1 MKKQTLKLMMA
12 ALLIAVSGIAVFA
25 APGTIS
31 YRGRLL
37 DSTGNVVNSAGLSMK
52 FLFYSDLT
60 GGTLLYQ
67 DWNDGIDGRALV
79 PVQDGLYVVVL
90 GDDNV
95 NHGGATYTSLTDA
108 LNADDSIYLEIIID
122 GNTLTP
128 REKLQAVP
136 YAINA
141 GSSSGSNATRELDN
155 LQNVAINTS
164 LLPGADNSIDLG
176 SAAKSWKDVY
186 IDGKITDGTNE
197 TTVANIVTKDGTQ
210 TLTNKTINPANNSIT
225 LSNAKILIG
234 TAGNVAA
241 EQTVSGDINIDNT
254 GTATIQPNSVALG
267 TDTTGA
273 YVSTIANATNG
284 GTTITGS
291 GGETANVT
299 VAVNVDN
306 TGIEIS
312 ANSLQLK
319 DGGVTSA
326 KIANGTIVNED
337 IADATIQNAKLVN
350 NSVTVTA
357 GDGLKDGGAVAL
369 GSSVTINVDPG
380 DGIQIS
386 SDKVAVDSTV
396 VRTSGDQ
403 TINGTKTFG
412 SIPVLPGT
420 NTTSDNQAVRKAY
433 VDNLVNGL
441 SWKDA
446 VRAATTANITL
457 SGEQTIDGV
466 ALTAGDRVLVKNQT
480 TASQNGIYVVATG
493 AWSRAQDM
501 DESAEVKAA
510 AMYVT
515 DGTTQSGTA
524 WVCNNTG
531 DVIIGTTNISF
542 VQFSG
547 TGTYTAGNGL
557 TLTGNEFAVGTTANC
572 GITANPDD
580 IQVNVDDS
588 TIEINSNALR
598 IKDLGVT
605 TAKINTG
612 AVTTAKIQDDAVT
625 TSKIIDDAITNAKMA
640 DNSVNTAEIVDNA
653 ITNAKMADNSVNTA
667 EIVNNAVTTDKINNS
682 AVTTDK
688 INDSAVTSA
697 KIADGTIVND
707 DISAT
712 AAITD
717 NKLAQLTTANKV
729 AGSAVELNS
738 TGGLENSSGLKIKQ
752 ATGSGLT
759 VDANG
764 VRITVCN
771 KLDATAPPT
780 KNNDSNDTSAP
791 NGIGYSVG
799 SIWVD
804 VTNKKQYVCVDNTDG
819 AAVWRLTSPLENQT
833 MSGGSYVNRSLPG

>member
-1 MKKQTLKLMMA
+1 
-12 ALLIAVSGIAVFA
+12 
-25 APGTIS
+25 
-31 YRGRLL
+31 
-37 DSTGNVVNSAGLSMK
+37 MK
-52 FLFYSDLT
+52 FLFYSESA

-67 DWNDGIDGRALV
+67 DWNDGIDGRPLV

-95 NHGGATYTSLTDA
+95 NHGGATYTSLADA
-108 LNADDSIYLEIIID
+108 LNSDDSIYLEIEIQ

-141 GSSSGSNATRELDN
+141 GSSSASNATRELNN

-176 SAAKSWKDVY
+176 SAARSWRDVY
-186 IDGKITDGTNE
+186 IDGNITDGTNS
-197 TTVANIVTKDGTQ
+197 TTVVNIVTRDGTQ

-225 LSNAKILIG
+225 LSNGRILIG

-254 GTATIQPNSVALG
+254 GEATIQPNSVALG
-267 TDTTGA
+267 TDTTGN

-291 GGETANVT
+291 GVETANVT

-306 TGIEIS
+306 DGIEI
-312 ANSLQLK
+312 ATNRLQLR

-326 KIANGTIVNED
+326 KIANGTIINED

-357 GDGLKDGGAVAL
+357 GDGLTDGGNVAL
-369 GSSVTINVDPG
+369 GASVTINVDPG
-380 DGIQIS
+380 DGIQIAA
-386 SDKVAVDSTV
+386 DKVAVDSTV

-412 SIPVLPGT
+412 AIPVLPGT
-420 NTTSDNQAVRKAY
+420 NPTTDNQAVRKAY
-433 VDNLVNGL
+433 VDNLINGL

-480 TASQNGIYVVATG
+480 DATENGIYVVATG
-493 AWSRAQDM
+493 AWSRAEDM
-501 DESAEVKAA
+501 NQNDEVKAA

-531 DVIIGTTNISF
+531 NVVIGTTNISF

-572 GITANPDD
+572 GITANADD
-580 IQVNVDDS
+580 IQVNVDGS

-605 TAKINTG
+605 TAKLQAG
-612 AVTTAKIQDDAVT
+612 AVTTVKIQDDAVT
-625 TSKIIDDAITNAKMA
+625 TSKIIDNAITNAKMA

-653 ITNAKMADNSVNTA
+653 ITIDKMADNSVNTA
-667 EIVNNAVTTDKINNS
+667 EIVNSAVTTDKINNS
-682 AVTTDK
+682 AVTTEK
-688 INDSAVTSA
+688 INDSAVTTA
-697 KIADGTIVND
+697 KIANGTIVND
-707 DISAT
+707 DISDT
-712 AAITD
+712 AGITD

-729 AGSAVELNS
+729 AGSAVQLNA
-738 TGGLENSSGLKIKQ
+738 TGGLENSTGLRIKQ

-759 VDANG
+759 IDASG

-771 KLDATAPPT
+771 KLDANAPPT
-780 KNNDSNDTSAP
+780 KNNDINDTSAP

-804 VTNKKQYVCVDNTDG
+804 VTNKNQYVCVDNTDG
-819 AAVWRLTSPLENQT
+819 AATWRLTAPLERQT
-833 MSGGSYVNRSLPG
+833 MTGGSYVNRSLPGGWL